1 MTLATLLSRTP
12 QGLEAPLVRVEVD
25 VGAGLPAFSVVGLLE
40 TAVKESKDR
49 VRAALANCGHDF
61 PAGRVTVN
69 LAPAD
74 LPKEGGR
81 FDLAIAIGILVASER
96 LPAAPF
102 AGVELYGE
110 LSLGGDLH
118 GTRGLLPSALQ
129 AARVGHLLI
138 VPAANGREAALAKGT
153 RVFVAAHLQDVC
165 RHAAGQHPLAI
176 EAQVWAPALGNVGH
190 GPDLADVRGQAG
202 ARRALEIAAAGEHSL
217 LLIGPPGSGKSMLAQ
232 RLPGLLP
239 ELDEDEAIESAAIRS
254 LSLHGFRLE
263 GWRRRPF
270 RAPHHTA
277 SAVALVG
284 GGGRPRPGEIS
295 LAHNGVLFLDE
306 LPEFDR
312 TVLEVLREPLE
323 SGHIVLSRAARQA
336 EYPAR
341 FQLVAAMN
349 PCPCGHFGDSRGR
362 CRCPPERVAAY
373 RSRISGPLLDRIDL
387 HVEVGR
393 VALDEIAAT
402 AMPENS
408 ATVAARVAAA
418 RSLQRQRQ
426 TRTNARLEGD
436 DLATRCRAEP
446 GALEL
451 LARAMRQLGL
461 SARALSPGAAGL
473 PHDRRSCRLCRRAHG
488 TRRGGDH
495 AAATRPPVQRRRAR
509 QRRFRVIPSNM
520 RRALARLFGDD
531 GPRGAC
537 VGRSRESAV

>member
-49 VRAALANCGHDF
+49 VRAALANCGYEF

-81 FDLAIAIGILVASER
+81 FDLAIAIGILVASEQ
-96 LPAAPF
+96 LPAAAF

-110 LSLGGDLH
+110 LSLGGELH

-129 AARVGHLLI
+129 AARAGHALI
-138 VPAANGREAALAKGT
+138 VPHANGREASLARDA
-153 RVFVAAHLQDVC
+153 RVFVGAHLREVC
-165 RHAAGQHPLAI
+165 LHAAGRTPLPR
-176 EAQVWAPALGNVGH
+176 AQALAAPGSRLDRAAAA

-202 ARRALEIAAAGEHSL
+202 ARRALEIAAAGGHSL

-239 ELDEDEAIESAAIRS
+239 PMSDDEAIEAAAVQS
-254 LSLHGFRLE
+254 LSLQGFRVD

-284 GGGRPRPGEIS
+284 GGGRPRPGEVS

-306 LPEFDR
+306 LPEFNR
-312 TVLEVLREPLE
+312 EVLEVLREPLE
-323 SGHIVLSRAARQA
+323 SGCIVISRAARQA
-336 EYPAR
+336 EFPAR

-349 PCPCGHFGDSRGR
+349 PCPCGHLGDLRGR
-362 CRCPPERVAAY
+362 CRCPPERVTAY
-373 RSRISGPLLDRIDL
+373 RSRVSGPLLDRIDL

-393 VALDEIAAT
+393 VGLDEISAA
-402 AMPENS
+402 AEPESS
-408 ATVAARVAAA
+408 AVVAARVAAA
-418 RSLQRQRQ
+418 RERQWRRQ
-426 TRTNARLEGD
+426 SRLNARLEATTG
-436 DLATRCRAEP
+436 LADTCGVEAT
-446 GALEL
+446 ALAVL
-451 LARAMRQLGL
+451 GRAMRQLGL
-461 SARALSPGAAGL
+461 SARAYHRVLRVARTIADLAASDAVHSGDVAEAIGL
-473 PHDRRSCRLCRRAHG
+473 RQLDRRNQAV
-488 TRRGGDH
+488 DDP
-495 AAATRPPVQRRRAR
+495 AALP
-509 QRRFRVIPSNM
+509 
-520 RRALARLFGDD
+520 G
-531 GPRGAC
+531 
-537 VGRSRESAV
+537 